1 MANMLSY
8 LDWRGDLTFE
18 QSLFN
23 EVDNLILSQM
33 CYAPFERI
41 LDRSWYKNATGTRR
55 YVAKGELVMPLIEV
69 ADRYFSLYSVKR
81 QQNMESQQIRATKVM
96 EKMAQ
101 SKRFCDCKVGY
112 YFSQT
117 DLKEEKQ
124 FAAVTVDLGTDAVY
138 VAYRGTDNTLVG
150 WKEDFNMSYE
160 SHVQAQKDALT
171 YFELIAKEYPE
182 KKFFLGGHS
191 KGGNLAVYA
200 AVMCSRELKERIIR
214 VYNNDGPGFRKD
226 IIESEQYRQI
236 LPKVRTI
243 VPESSIVGM
252 LFGHQEEYT
261 IVRSSQTGGMQ
272 HDATSWEV
280 MGRHFIYLEQLSEES
295 RKLDATITAWLSDLT
310 AEQMKAAV
318 DAIFSVLMTAG
329 FSTVSAIQKEPL
341 KNSVALIREMKH
353 LDAETRKNITTVVT
367 ALVKEGNRA
376 MRKVIPGPTETG
388 EEGQIS

>member
-1 MANMLSY
+1 MANMLDY

-18 QSLFN
+18 QSPFN

-41 LDRSWYKNATGTRR
+41 LDRSWYKNATSKKH
-55 YVAKGELVMPLIEV
+55 YVAKGELVLTVKEA
-69 ADRYFSLYSVKR
+69 ADRFFSLYSPKR
-81 QQNMESQQIRATKVM
+81 QQRMESQQIRATKVLERM
-96 EKMAQ
+96 GA
-101 SKRFCDCKVGY
+101 SNRFQNCNVGY

-124 FAAVTVDLGTDAVY
+124 FAALTVELGPDVVF

-150 WKEDFNMSYE
+150 WKEDFNMSYM

-171 YFELIAKEYPE
+171 FFELIAKEYPNH
-182 KKFFLGGHS
+182 KFFLGGHS

-200 AVMCSRELKERIIR
+200 SVMCSQELKKRIIR

-226 IIESEQYRQI
+226 IIESEQYQQI

-243 VPESSIVGM
+243 VPESSIVG
-252 LFGHQEEYT
+252 LLYGHQEEYT
-261 IVRSSQTGGMQ
+261 IIRSSQTGGMQ

-280 MGRHFIYLEQLSEES
+280 LGNHFIYLEQLSEES
-295 RKLDATITAWLSDLT
+295 RKLDTTITAWLSDLT
-310 AEQMKAAV
+310 TEQMKITV
-318 DAIFSVLMTAG
+318 DAIFLVLMEAG

-341 KNSVALIREMKH
+341 RNAIALIRKMKH
-353 LDAETRKNITTVVT
+353 LDPETRKNITAVVKV
-367 ALVKEGNRA
+367 LVRERNRT
-376 MRKVIPGPTETG
+376 MRNKMRDPEQ
-388 EEGQIS
+388 EEER